1 MSRIGKQPVAIPSG
15 VTVTVGDEI
24 TVKGAKATL
33 TQAIVDER
41 VSVKVE
47 GDEVIVTRRDDSK
60 PSRAFHGLM
69 RSLIQNMVTGVTTG
83 FEKNLSIQGVGY
95 RANVQGSKLVMN
107 LGFSHPVEFDIPQG
121 ISIEADK
128 NNNLKITGADKQL
141 VGHVAAKIRGFRP
154 PDHYKGKGVRYTDE
168 YVRIKAGKS
177 A

>member
-1 MSRIGKQPVAIPSG
+1 MSRIGKQPVAIPKG
-15 VTVTVGDEI
+15 VTVTVGDEV

-33 TQAIVDER
+33 TQRVVDR
-41 VSVKVE
+41 VTVKVE

-60 PSRAFHGLM
+60 PSRANHGLM
-69 RSLIQNMVTGVTTG
+69 RSLIQNMVTGVTDG
-83 FEKNLSIQGVGY
+83 FEKKLSILGVGY
-95 RANVQGSKLVMN
+95 RANVQGNKLVMN

-128 NNNLKITGADKQL
+128 NNNLSIKGADKQL

-154 PDHYKGKGVRYTDE
+154 PDHYKGKGVRYADE